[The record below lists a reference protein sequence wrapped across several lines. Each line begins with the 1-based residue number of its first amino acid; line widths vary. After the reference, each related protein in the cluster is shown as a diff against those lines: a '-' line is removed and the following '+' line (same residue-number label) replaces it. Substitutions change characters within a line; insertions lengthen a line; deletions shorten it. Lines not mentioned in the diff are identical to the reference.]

1 MHRDPGPCPGPRG
14 ETKYTKRSLHH
25 RRREARIWALV
36 ALLLELR
43 VPRIAT
49 PRVLLQT
56 RAPTLD
62 LATVSSP
69 TRDRSKASFGGYQVN
84 RGSWVFMLILG
95 NLMSNLWFRDSYAMS
110 SGPNAATRYS
120 GANWKLTSSLPF
132 DIPSKLS
139 YFVVSI
145 MEYRYTP
152 TMHMNPTI
160 DALCSPPTSFVSF
173 FKDPC

>member
-1 MHRDPGPCPGPRG
+1 ML
-14 ETKYTKRSLHH
+14 LHQRH
-25 RRREARIWALV
+25 KEARTCHLV
-36 ALLLELR
+36 ALLLGLSLR
-43 VPRIAT
+43 RTAT
-49 PRVLLQT
+49 PRVLL
-56 RAPTLD
+56 RARTPTLD
-62 LATVSSP
+62 LATVSSLSL
-69 TRDRSKASFGGYQVN
+69 DRSKASFGGYQVN